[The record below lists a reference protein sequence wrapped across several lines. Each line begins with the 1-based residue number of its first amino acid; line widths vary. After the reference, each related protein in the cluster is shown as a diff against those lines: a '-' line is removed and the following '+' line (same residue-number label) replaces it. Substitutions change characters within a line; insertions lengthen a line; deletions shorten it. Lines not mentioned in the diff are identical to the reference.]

1 MDLIEFFQRAKNL
14 VTGPVEEWQVI
25 KEEQTDRSGVVRNY
39 VLPFI
44 FLLAITTFLGIFLFR
59 NFVTISIMALG
70 ALVTSLGA
78 FLSVYI
84 SAYIIN
90 ELAPRFESKKDFT
103 SSFKLVTYSYTAIFI
118 AHSIASLILPLYFL
132 VIFGLYSVYIL
143 WTGLGTMMET
153 PGENRVI
160 YGIICSVTILV
171 AYVLLNTG
179 LGALSTSLF
188 VSYGMNTLTL
198 S

>member
-1 MDLIEFFQRAKNL
+1 MDLIEFFQRAKNFI
-14 VTGPVEEWQVI
+14 TSPVEEWQVI
-25 KEEQTDRSGVVRNY
+25 KEEQASRSGVVRNY

-59 NFVTISIMALG
+59 NYVTISIMVLG
-70 ALVTSLGA
+70 AVVTSLGA
-78 FLSVYI
+78 FLSIYI

-103 SSFKLVTYSYTAIFI
+103 SSFKLATYSYTAVFI
-118 AHSIASLILPLYFL
+118 IHSIASLLLPLFFI

-143 WTGLGTMMET
+143 WMGLGPMMET
-153 PGENRVI
+153 PKESRLI
-160 YGIICSVTILV
+160 YGIICSITILV
-171 AYVLLNTG
+171 VYVLLNTG

-188 VSYGMNTLTL
+188 VSYGMNALT
-198 S
+198 

>member
-1 MDLIEFFQRAKNL
+1 MDLIEFFQRAKNFI
-14 VTGPVEEWQVI
+14 TSPVEEWQVI
-25 KEEQTDRSGVVRNY
+25 KEEQASRSGVVRNY

-59 NFVTISIMALG
+59 NYVTISIMVLG
-70 ALVTSLGA
+70 AVVTSLGA
-78 FLSVYI
+78 FLSIYI

-103 SSFKLVTYSYTAIFI
+103 SSFKLATYSYTAVFI
-118 AHSIASLILPLYFL
+118 THSIASLLLPLFFI

-143 WTGLGTMMET
+143 WMGLGPMMET
-153 PGENRVI
+153 PKESRLI
-160 YGIICSVTILV
+160 YGIICSITILV
-171 AYVLLNTG
+171 VYVLLNTG

-188 VSYGMNTLTL
+188 VSYGMNTLT
-198 S
+198 

>member
-1 MDLIEFFQRAKNL
+1 MDLIEFFQRAKNFI
-14 VTGPVEEWQVI
+14 TSPVEEWQVI
-25 KEEQTDRSGVVRNY
+25 KEEQASRSGVVRNY

-59 NFVTISIMALG
+59 NYVTVSIMVLG
-70 ALVTSLGA
+70 AVVTSLGA
-78 FLSVYI
+78 FLSIYI

-103 SSFKLVTYSYTAIFI
+103 SSFKLATYSYTAVFI
-118 AHSIASLILPLYFL
+118 THSIASLLLPLFFI

-143 WTGLGTMMET
+143 WMGLGPMMET
-153 PGENRVI
+153 PKESRLI
-160 YGIICSVTILV
+160 YGIICSITILV
-171 AYVLLNTG
+171 VYVLLNTG

-188 VSYGMNTLTL
+188 VSYGMNALT
-198 S
+198 

>member
-44 FLLAITTFLGIFLFR
+44 LLLAITTFLGIFLFR
-59 NFVTISIMALG
+59 NYVTVSIMALG
-70 ALVTSLGA
+70 ALVTSLAA

-84 SAYIIN
+84 SAHIIN

-103 SSFKLVTYSYTAIFI
+103 SSFKLVTYSYTALFI
-118 AHSIASLILPLYFL
+118 AHSIASLILPLFFI

-143 WTGLGTMMET
+143 WTGMGPMMET
-153 PGENRVI
+153 PKENRVI
-160 YGIICSVTILV
+160 YGIICSLIILV
-171 AYVLLNTG
+171 VYVLLNTG

-188 VSYGMNTLTL
+188 VSYGMNTLT
-198 S
+198 